1 MRIHVSLSLS
11 LSLSLSCLLLFVG
24 VTTKPALV
32 TLKQS
37 TGMNLDVID
46 ATAEAL
52 PLEMLNKVNKELTA
66 QLSRN
71 EAQLEEKARGID
83 DQKKRLQFMKEHL
96 GNVRAE
102 IVNTQ
107 SLVESKRRELM
118 SEENM
123 RKLMERE
130 CGRLQQKKTE
140 LERDEEGLRD
150 KMTSLQNQ
158 IFQGNLKIEELKEAM
173 DFNQE
178 ELEQWDEARRQ
189 KEEDEL
195 AIAQYSKQDEAK
207 LKQMQLTIDKL
218 IKKVAQEQKQ
228 LDEEILATQHTQVE
242 LDRCADEYRKIHEDR
257 GGLLDEWENVVRT
270 IADRD
275 NAIQVAAQQYA
286 EGTAWVQQRE
296 DMKRELQ
303 KELDDANEET
313 QVINYTIEE
322 RERQAQQYRDAIPPV
337 AQQVQEIEDEVSAMR
352 ERVARALRDKRSL
365 LTQLQDMKENLVRRA
380 AELVAIEKRREEAA
394 SRLDGEM
401 DAAADMQLQTELIT
415 QLLADADK
423 TSKNL
428 EKDIE
433 QLKKQQFSSNQG
445 LAKVRESQNTLLAH
459 ISGAQAQGKNLAA
472 KVNQLDSESFT
483 QQGVLY
489 NIEFSVQQMEK
500 RVNRAKGE
508 RTEDERRELHEKI
521 NLLQSTHDELEQQ
534 YKVLDQQ
541 VKRVREELRRSKM
554 DMEKLEGT
562 KARAAERIMTIN
574 LEVGHSEQEMRKL
587 EQQREDEL
595 VQIGTIEL
603 QLSRLKRQL
612 QQKSERLVDL
622 EQRKAQLA
630 ADVQERETEIAVHQ
644 SMLKMEAKLAEEER
658 RALQSELQERL
669 RSLKA
674 IRNRHEV
681 LVGRMDPAQARLS
694 QAQLVIASAKE
705 REDLQYR
712 GDSLDTRIK
721 RMEKEILKLE
731 KTISV
736 IKASNSNYKQKFAKV
751 SEGDEAVQT
760 KKILQAKFRELKTLM
775 SKKSYESNDYELT
788 RDNKR
793 AELEE
798 LRVAREQ
805 MGRMVEAL
813 QRECGQANQEVA
825 QSREATER
833 YERAYEKASAVVAEE
848 MKRDIALQ
856 ENRDRLSLI
865 VRRLLDCTQK
875 AGEEVV
881 EVVKT
886 AVMAANLPLP
896 SQ

>member
-1 MRIHVSLSLS
+1 MS
-11 LSLSLSCLLLFVG
+11 
-24 VTTKPALV
+24 
-32 TLKQS
+32 
-37 TGMNLDVID
+37 LDVVD

-66 QLSRN
+66 QLSQS
-71 EAQLEEKARGID
+71 EVQLEEKARGID

-107 SLVESKRRELM
+107 SLVESKKREVT

-130 CGRLQQKKTE
+130 CGRLKQRKTE
-140 LERDEEGLRD
+140 LERDGESLRD

-158 IFQGNLKIEELKEAM
+158 IFQGNLKIEELKSAM

-207 LKQMQLTIDKL
+207 LKQLQLTIDKL

-228 LDEEILATQHTQVE
+228 LDEEILATQHTQTE
-242 LDRCADEYRKIHEDR
+242 LDRCADEYRKVHEDR
-257 GGLLDEWENVVRT
+257 GGLLDDWENVVRT
-270 IADRD
+270 IAERD
-275 NAIQVAAQQYA
+275 KAIQIAAEQYA
-286 EGTAWVQQRE
+286 EGTAWMQQRE
-296 DMKRELQ
+296 EVKKDLEKQ
-303 KELDDANEET
+303 LDDAKEET
-313 QVINYTIEE
+313 EVINYTIKE
-322 RERQAQQYRDAIPPV
+322 REKQAQQYRDAVPAV
-337 AQQVQEIEDEVSAMR
+337 TQQAQEMEDEVSVMR
-352 ERVARALRDKRSL
+352 ERVARALRDKKNL
-365 LTQLQDMKENLVRRA
+365 LTQLQENKENLLRRA
-380 AELVAIEKRREEAA
+380 AELEATQTRRAQAA
-394 SRLDGEM
+394 ARLEGEM
-401 DAAADMQLQTELIT
+401 NAAADMKQQTELIT
-415 QLLADADK
+415 QLLADAEK
-423 TSKNL
+423 ANKNL

-433 QLKKQQFSSNQG
+433 QLKKQQFSMNQD
-445 LAKVRESQNTLLAH
+445 LVKVRESQNTLLAH

-472 KVNQLDSESFT
+472 KVNQLDGESFT

-508 RTEDERRELHEKI
+508 RTEEERKELHDKI
-521 NLLQSTHDELEQQ
+521 NLLQTTLDELEQQ
-534 YKVLDQQ
+534 HKILDQQ
-541 VKRVREELRRSKM
+541 VKRVREELRRAKL
-554 DMEKLEGT
+554 DMEKLET
-562 KARAAERIMTIN
+562 AKTRASERIMNIN
-574 LEVGHSEQEMRKL
+574 LQVGHSEQEIKKL

-603 QLSRLKRQL
+603 QLSRLKKRL
-612 QQKSERLVDL
+612 QQKSEKLVDL

-630 ADVQERETEIAVHQ
+630 ADVMERETEISVHQ

-658 RALQSELQERL
+658 RALQSELQERQ

-681 LVGRMDPAQARLS
+681 VVGKLDPSQARLS
-694 QAQLVIASAKE
+694 QAQLVVTAAKE

-721 RMEKEILKLE
+721 RMEKEIMKLE

-736 IKASNSNYKQKFAKV
+736 IKASNSNYKQKFSKV
-751 SEGDEAVQT
+751 SEEDEAVRT
-760 KKILQAKFRELKTLM
+760 KKVLQAKFRELKTLM
-775 SKKSYESNDYELT
+775 SKKSYESNDYEST

-798 LRVAREQ
+798 LRVGREQ
-805 MGRMVEAL
+805 MSRMVESL
-813 QRECGQANQEVA
+813 QRECGQANQEVI
-825 QSREATER
+825 QSREAAER
-833 YERAYEKASAVVAEE
+833 YEQAFEKTSAIVNDE
-848 MKRDIALQ
+848 MKNDIVLQ

-865 VRRLLDCTQK
+865 VRRLLECSQK

-881 EVVKT
+881 DVVKT
-886 AVMAANLPLP
+886 AVVNANLPLP
-896 SQ
+896 NQ